1 MTRKPKVLD
10 DPFADVS
17 PAKRKAV
24 TQPAQARGQCLCG
37 AVQFEIDIPAR
48 WAWHDHTRAS
58 RVAHGA
64 VYATYVGSWRKRFR
78 VTEGE
83 DSITRYDDTATKT
96 SRSFCKRCGTPLF
109 YERGRSKHMVNIPR
123 ALFTSRTGREPLYHI
138 GIDELQPWAY
148 MGAPLGPLKGFPGV
162 VWERPKKKK
171 ALDFPGA

>member
-1 MTRKPKVLD
+1 MARKPKQLD

-24 TQPAQARGQCLCG
+24 TQPVQARGQCLCG
-37 AVQFEIDIPAR
+37 TVHLEIDVPAR

-78 VTEGE
+78 ITEGE
-83 DSITRYDDTATKT
+83 DCITRYDDAATRT

-123 ALFTSRTGREPLYHI
+123 ALFRNRTGREPLYHI

-162 VWERPKKKK
+162 VWERPRKKK
-171 ALDFPGA
+171 ADEFP